1 MPILKLRGLACI
13 RRRSKCVCAYVVVG
27 LRFATKATPRS
38 RECGTHMS
46 TFASHGLQ
54 AEPHSTGT
62 RTSTGSPG
70 GGWGP
75 SRPKCAREGCNFARH
90 TDQPHGFCCNLCRA
104 NGQHGPLCQ
113 KHTWPIAP
121 PPDDRFKL
129 SWHPSLLFGK
139 GWVLVKG
146 WTSSFHNKETHTLYY
161 RSLLR

>member
-1 MPILKLRGLACI
+1 MARI
-13 RRRSKCVCAYVVVG
+13 RRRLLAMGCKQ
-27 LRFATKATPRS
+27 S
-38 RECGTHMS
+38 RTAPVHVQVREAPAAAG
-46 TFASHGLQ
+46 
-54 AEPHSTGT
+54 
-62 RTSTGSPG
+62 
-70 GGWGP
+70 GP

-161 RSLLR
+161 RSLLIGNLLKFTSLTRTQKVPQG